1 LRPKYDGSAAAPTV
15 DVGSPRKIFREALH
29 PKAMQINGAKL
40 RGENSA
46 LRDGKPYRS
55 LPERGS
61 IFVGFCEHLN
71 RA

>member
-1 LRPKYDGSAAAPTV
+1 VR
-15 DVGSPRKIFREALH
+15 SPRKILLEALH

-40 RGENSA
+40 RGEDSA
-46 LRDGKPYRS
+46 LRHHKLHAP
-55 LPERGS
+55 LLERGS